1 MMDCAWLSFIYK
13 LDRGYFAHVLAACP
27 VAPRIAK
34 MIPVLGAALGITMS
48 FSPALMVV
56 PIAVGGL
63 FMAAL
68 LLCLGSRPGGE
79 TQFKRTNRDWGQKTF
94 LTCFFVACLILPHWF
109 MVADEPAFVAARQV
123 MDGFLGLARDTAWDV

>member
-1 MMDCAWLSFIYK
+1 
-13 LDRGYFAHVLAACP
+13 
-27 VAPRIAK
+27 
-34 MIPVLGAALGITMS
+34 MS

-79 TQFKRTNRDWGQKTF
+79 TQF
-94 LTCFFVACLILPHWF
+94 LPHDWSEQRHALGF
-109 MVADEPAFVAARQV
+109 AA
-123 MDGFLGLARDTAWDV
+123 